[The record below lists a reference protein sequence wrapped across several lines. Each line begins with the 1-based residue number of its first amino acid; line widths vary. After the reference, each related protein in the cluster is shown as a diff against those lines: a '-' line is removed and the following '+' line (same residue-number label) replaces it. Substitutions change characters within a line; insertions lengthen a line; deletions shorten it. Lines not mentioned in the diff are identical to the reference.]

1 MDVNVKKLL
10 QLFVGYLQI
19 ERNYSKYTITSYQN
33 DLEHFVQFMERE
45 GISSFLDVTYADV
58 RLYLTTLHDQKLARK
73 SVARK
78 VSSLRSLYRF
88 LMREGYQKDNPF
100 ALASLPKKEL
110 SIPKFL
116 YAEEL
121 EELFEVSD
129 TGAPLGQRNQALLE
143 LMYATGIRVSECV
156 NLQLTD
162 IDFAVGTILVMGKGK
177 KQRYIP
183 FGSYAQDA
191 LITYIE
197 NGRKQLA
204 QKTEEQ
210 SHMVFLNAK
219 GKPLTDQGV
228 RYVLNE
234 LIKKASLTM
243 RISPHML
250 RHTFATHMLDE
261 GADLRT
267 VQELLGHENLSTT
280 QIYTHVSKERL
291 RSVYMKHHPRA

>member
-1 MDVNVKKLL
+1 M
-10 QLFVGYLQI
+10 
-19 ERNYSKYTITSYQN
+19 
-33 DLEHFVQFMERE
+33 
-45 GISSFLDVTYADV
+45 
-58 RLYLTTLHDQKLARK
+58 
-73 SVARK
+73 
-78 VSSLRSLYRF
+78 
-88 LMREGYQKDNPF
+88 
-100 ALASLPKKEL
+100 

-129 TGAPLGQRNQALLE
+129 TETPLGQRNQALLE

-177 KQRYIP
+177 QRYIP
-183 FGSYAQDA
+183 FGSYAQDS

-197 NGRKQLA
+197 NGRKQLVN
-204 QKTEEQ
+204 KTDED

-219 GKPLTDQGV
+219 GKPLTSRGV

>member
-1 MDVNVKKLL
+1 MNVKKLL

-19 ERNYSKYTITSYQN
+19 ERNYSKYTIASYQN

-58 RLYLTTLHDQKLARK
+58 RLYLTTLHDEKLARK

-129 TGAPLGQRNQALLE
+129 TETPLGQRNQALLE

-191 LITYIE
+191 LITYIG

-210 SHMVFLNAK
+210 SHRVFLNAK

-243 RISPHML
+243 RINPHML

>member
-1 MDVNVKKLL
+1 MNVKKLL

-19 ERNYSKYTITSYQN
+19 ERNYSKYTIASYQN

-45 GISSFLDVTYADV
+45 GISSFLDITYADV
-58 RLYLTTLHDQKLARK
+58 RLYLTTLHDEKLARK

-88 LMREGYQKDNPF
+88 LMREGYRKDNPF
-100 ALASLPKKEL
+100 VLASLPKKEL

-129 TGAPLGQRNQALLE
+129 TETPLGQRNQALLE

-204 QKTEEQ
+204 KKTEEQ

-219 GKPLTDQGV
+219 GTPLTSRGV

>member
-1 MDVNVKKLL
+1 MKV
-10 QLFVGYLQI
+10 I
-19 ERNYSKYTITSYQN
+19 ERI
-33 DLEHFVQFMERE
+33 
-45 GISSFLDVTYADV
+45 I
-58 RLYLTTLHDQKLARK
+58 RLH
-73 SVARK
+73 
-78 VSSLRSLYRF
+78 LRHS
-88 LMREGYQKDNPF
+88 
-100 ALASLPKKEL
+100 PKKEL

-129 TGAPLGQRNQALLE
+129 TETPLGQRNQALLE

-183 FGSYAQDA
+183 FGSYAQDS

-197 NGRKQLA
+197 NGRKQLVN
-204 QKTEEQ
+204 KTDED

-219 GKPLTDQGV
+219 GTPLTSRGV

-234 LIKKASLTM
+234 LIKKGFADNADK
-243 RISPHML
+243 SPYVK
-250 RHTFATHMLDE
+250 AY
-261 GADLRT
+261 
-267 VQELLGHENLSTT
+267 
-280 QIYTHVSKERL
+280 ICYTYAR
-291 RSVYMKHHPRA
+291 

>member
-1 MDVNVKKLL
+1 MNVKKLL

-19 ERNYSKYTITSYQN
+19 ERNYSKYTIASYQN

-58 RLYLTTLHDQKLARK
+58 RLYLTTLHDEKLARK

-88 LMREGYQKDNPF
+88 LMREGYRKDNPF

-129 TGAPLGQRNQALLE
+129 TETPLGQRNQALLE

-183 FGSYAQDA
+183 FGSYAQDS

-197 NGRKQLA
+197 NGRKQLVN
-204 QKTEEQ
+204 KTDED

-219 GKPLTDQGV
+219 GTPLTSRGV

-234 LIKKASLTM
+234 LIKKGFADNADK
-243 RISPHML
+243 SPYVK
-250 RHTFATHMLDE
+250 AY
-261 GADLRT
+261 
-267 VQELLGHENLSTT
+267 
-280 QIYTHVSKERL
+280 ICYTYAR
-291 RSVYMKHHPRA
+291 

>member
-1 MDVNVKKLL
+1 MNVKKLL

-19 ERNYSKYTITSYQN
+19 ERNYSKYTIASYQN

-45 GISSFLDVTYADV
+45 GISSFLDITYADV
-58 RLYLTTLHDQKLARK
+58 RLYLTTLHDEKLARK

-88 LMREGYQKDNPF
+88 LMREGYRKDNPF

-129 TGAPLGQRNQALLE
+129 AGTPLGQRNQALLE

-204 QKTEEQ
+204 KKTEEQ

-219 GKPLTDQGV
+219 GTPLTSRGV

>member
-1 MDVNVKKLL
+1 MNVKKLL

-19 ERNYSKYTITSYQN
+19 ERNYSKYTIASYQN

-58 RLYLTTLHDQKLARK
+58 RLYLTTLHDEKLARK

-129 TGAPLGQRNQALLE
+129 TDTPLGQRNQALLE

-204 QKTEEQ
+204 KKAEEHSQ
-210 SHMVFLNAK
+210 MVFLNAK
-219 GKPLTDQGV
+219 GTPLTSRGV
-228 RYVLNE
+228 RFVLNE

>member
-1 MDVNVKKLL
+1 MNVKKLL

-19 ERNYSKYTITSYQN
+19 ERNYSKYTIASYQN
-33 DLEHFVQFMERE
+33 DLEHFVQFMEQE
-45 GISSFLDVTYADV
+45 GISSFLDITYADV
-58 RLYLTTLHDQKLARK
+58 RLYLTTLHDEKLARK

-88 LMREGYQKDNPF
+88 LLREGYLKDNPF

-129 TGAPLGQRNQALLE
+129 TETPLGQRNQALLE

-162 IDFAVGTILVMGKGK
+162 IDFAVGTILVTGKGK

-204 QKTEEQ
+204 KKTEEQ

-219 GKPLTDQGV
+219 GTPLTSRGV

>member
-1 MDVNVKKLL
+1 MNVKKLL

-19 ERNYSKYTITSYQN
+19 ERNYSKYTIASYQN

-45 GISSFLDVTYADV
+45 GISSFLDVTYVDV
-58 RLYLTTLHDQKLARK
+58 RLYLTTLHDEKLARK

-88 LMREGYQKDNPF
+88 LMREGYREDNPF
-100 ALASLPKKEL
+100 VLASLPKKEW

-116 YAEEL
+116 YVEEL
-121 EELFEVSD
+121 EKLFEVSD
-129 TGAPLGQRNQALLE
+129 AETPLGQRNQALLE

-156 NLQLTD
+156 SLQLAD
-162 IDFAVGTILVMGKGK
+162 IDFSVGTILVTGKGK
-177 KQRYIP
+177 KQRYVP

-204 QKTEEQ
+204 KKTEEHSQ
-210 SHMVFLNAK
+210 MVFLNAK
-219 GKPLTDQGV
+219 GTPLTDRGV
-228 RYVLNE
+228 RYILNE

-243 RISPHML
+243 KISPHML

>member
-1 MDVNVKKLL
+1 MNVKKLL

-19 ERNYSKYTITSYQN
+19 ERNYSKYTIASYQN

-45 GISSFLDVTYADV
+45 SISSFLDVTYADV
-58 RLYLTTLHDQKLARK
+58 RLYLTTLHDEKLARK

-88 LMREGYQKDNPF
+88 LMREGYRKDNPF

-129 TGAPLGQRNQALLE
+129 TETPLGQRNQALLE
-143 LMYATGIRVSECV
+143 LMYATGIRVSECI

-204 QKTEEQ
+204 NKTEEH

-219 GKPLTDQGV
+219 GTPLTSRGV

>member
-1 MDVNVKKLL
+1 MNVNKLL
-10 QLFVGYLQI
+10 QLFVTYLQI
-19 ERNYSKYTITSYQN
+19 ERNYSKYTIASYQN

-45 GISSFLDVTYADV
+45 GISSFLDVTYVDV
-58 RLYLTTLHDQKLARK
+58 RLYLTMLHDEKLARK

-88 LMREGYQKDNPF
+88 LMREGYREDNPF
-100 ALASLPKKEL
+100 ALASLPKKEW

-116 YAEEL
+116 YSEEL
-121 EELFEVSD
+121 ENLFEVSD
-129 TGAPLGQRNQALLE
+129 IETPLGQRNQALLE

-156 NLQLTD
+156 GLQLED
-162 IDFAVGTILVMGKGK
+162 IDFSVGTILVMGKGK
-177 KQRYIP
+177 KQRYVP
-183 FGSYAQDA
+183 FGDYAQGA

-204 QKTEEQ
+204 KKTEEHSQ
-210 SHMVFLNAK
+210 MVFLNAK
-219 GKPLTDQGV
+219 GTPLTDRGV
-228 RYVLNE
+228 RYILNE
-234 LIKKASLTM
+234 LIKKTSLTM

-267 VQELLGHENLSTT
+267 VQELLGHENLSAT

>member
-1 MDVNVKKLL
+1 MNVKKLL

-19 ERNYSKYTITSYQN
+19 ERNYSKYTIASYQN
-33 DLEHFVQFMERE
+33 DLEHFVQFMEQE
-45 GISSFLDVTYADV
+45 GISSFLDITYADV
-58 RLYLTTLHDQKLARK
+58 RLYLTTLHDEKLARK

-88 LMREGYQKDNPF
+88 LMREGYLKDNPF

-129 TGAPLGQRNQALLE
+129 TETPLGQRNQALLE

-162 IDFAVGTILVMGKGK
+162 IDFAVGTILVTGKGK

-204 QKTEEQ
+204 KKTEEQ

-219 GKPLTDQGV
+219 GTPLTSRGV

>member
-1 MDVNVKKLL
+1 M
-10 QLFVGYLQI
+10 
-19 ERNYSKYTITSYQN
+19 
-33 DLEHFVQFMERE
+33 
-45 GISSFLDVTYADV
+45 
-58 RLYLTTLHDQKLARK
+58 YLTTLHDEKLARK

-88 LMREGYQKDNPF
+88 LMREGYRKDNPF

-129 TGAPLGQRNQALLE
+129 TKTPLGQRNQALLE

-204 QKTEEQ
+204 KKTEEQ

-219 GKPLTDQGV
+219 GTPLTSRGV